1 MINFN
6 TGSNGPGLR
15 GAFAKGV
22 LDDAHAGIVFRGGLA
37 SLAVTEPPP
46 LTASPDEVQA
56 WSDAVGLINF
66 LMYALDQEEWMREWV
81 DWELAMSESIAE
93 ALDRDAM
100 ERRRAGL
107 TLIKGGK
114 GETPTEN
121 GGDES

>member
-6 TGSNGPGLR
+6 TGSNGPGLA

-37 SLAVTEPPP
+37 SLAVTEPPA
-46 LTASPDEVQA
+46 LNASPEEVQA

-66 LMYALDQEEWMREWV
+66 LMYALDQEEWMSEWV
-81 DWELAMSESIAE
+81 DWEMAMSESIAE

-100 ERRRAGL
+100 DRRRAGL
-107 TLIKGGK
+107 TLIRGGK
-114 GETPTEN
+114 EDTQGAS
-121 GGDES
+121 GGDEG